1 MQFNSIGFLFCF
13 LPLFLILY
21 YCAKEKLQTP
31 ILIIGSLLFYGLSAG
46 DQYWWVVLL
55 VVITGASYFV
65 QRRLE
70 KPKATGVF
78 VLWIVLLSGILIF
91 LKVYAGG
98 KYLPAG
104 VSFYLFQIAAVLA
117 DVYRGK
123 VSSYESASVFFRDIA
138 MFPKLLSGPLMDP
151 GALRSLPEK
160 VQPVSRNIHDGLQ
173 TLILG
178 LSLKVVLA
186 NNLGGLWA
194 QPAVTGYEYISTPA
208 AWIAIISFAM
218 QLYLDFYGY
227 SLMAIGIGKMLG
239 FDLPANFLEPYAA
252 RSVSDFY
259 RRWHATLG
267 AWFKQY
273 VYIPL
278 GGNRKSLLRTLLNIA
293 VVWLFTGLWHGVG
306 GNYLLWAGFLCLLI
320 INERL
325 WLGKL
330 LEKSKVFSHFYVVAV
345 ILLSWIPFAI
355 GDWNSMVL
363 FIGRL
368 FGQMGTPLDPA
379 DYLQWLDMYR
389 WLLLGSLFA
398 MTPLPGMLWKKIKHT
413 LWADLIV
420 FVLFWAVVYFL
431 ATTAQNPFLYFQY

>member
-104 VSFYLFQIAAVLA
+104 VSFYLLQIAAILA

-160 VQPVSRNIHDGLQ
+160 VQPVSRNILYGLQ

-178 LSLKVVLA
+178 LSL
-186 NNLGGLWA
+186 
-194 QPAVTGYEYISTPA
+194 
-208 AWIAIISFAM
+208 
-218 QLYLDFYGY
+218 
-227 SLMAIGIGKMLG
+227 
-239 FDLPANFLEPYAA
+239 
-252 RSVSDFY
+252 
-259 RRWHATLG
+259 
-267 AWFKQY
+267 
-273 VYIPL
+273 
-278 GGNRKSLLRTLLNIA
+278 
-293 VVWLFTGLWHGVG
+293 
-306 GNYLLWAGFLCLLI
+306 
-320 INERL
+320 
-325 WLGKL
+325 
-330 LEKSKVFSHFYVVAV
+330 
-345 ILLSWIPFAI
+345 
-355 GDWNSMVL
+355 
-363 FIGRL
+363 
-368 FGQMGTPLDPA
+368 
-379 DYLQWLDMYR
+379 
-389 WLLLGSLFA
+389 
-398 MTPLPGMLWKKIKHT
+398 
-413 LWADLIV
+413 
-420 FVLFWAVVYFL
+420 
-431 ATTAQNPFLYFQY
+431 